1 MGQAHPQAFKNLF
14 RREDRIYFRHC
25 FNGITFHLC
34 FLHVLDEVLKLKRE
48 WESADEEKKL
58 FLEKR
63 YGKKIIR
70 QVVEESYSLQWLE
83 EFSKQCP
90 KCKTNIQ
97 VSSLIRHFHMVRGT
111 IMVSHLQHED
121 FKRSKIE
128 SEQP

>member
-1 MGQAHPQAFKNLF
+1 M
-14 RREDRIYFRHC
+14 I
-25 FNGITFHLC
+25 
-34 FLHVLDEVLKLKRE
+34 KLKKE
-48 WESADEEKKL
+48 WEAADEEKKI

-97 VSSLIRHFHMVRGT
+97 VFGSCKGLFMSR
-111 IMVSHLQHED
+111 SH
-121 FKRSKIE
+121 S
-128 SEQP
+128 